1 MAFRSIPTYTDPY
14 SAVRENRAGLR
25 DVSERRKRDK
35 LQRQQLTAQRK
46 AAQAQQGAAL
56 PRYGAPMAS
65 GGESVADR
73 EQARRGRIREAQ
85 AMAGIGRPDATQM
98 QGAQLENQRLQEQ
111 ARQDQLYTQDM
122 ERQNA
127 LAMAQEEALAKRYV
141 ADSGMYGQLGATA
154 MTADASMYG
163 SQQQAMAA
171 IQAAEL
177 QKQSWIESNTI
188 QGEYGVKQ
196 AEVEMAGR
204 KSIAEMEAET
214 AMKRLES
221 DERFKLLSFDEQVKV
236 REQVAKIAREDAAR
250 KYRLHEQTEFM
261 DTLRYQNER
270 KDIEYER
277 EQAKLAATAEAANAK
292 DQGIIDSRDR
302 SFGYA
307 EKQLSAIDQM
317 MMDLRERYTTS
328 DALDGKK
335 TLNMEAL
342 SQDPTYVE
350 LYSRKMQLL
359 DSMMGITKGVDG
371 VSDEDLDAMAAQGL
385 FN

>member
-204 KSIAEMEAET
+204 KSIADMEAET

-221 DERFKLLSFDEQVKV
+221 DERFKLLSFDEQAKV

-317 MMDLRERYTTS
+317 MMDLRERYTES
-328 DALDGKK
+328 DGLGEKA
-335 TLNMEAL
+335 LNMEAL
-342 SQDPTYVE
+342 SKDPTYVE

>member
-98 QGAQLENQRLQEQ
+98 QGAKLENQRLQEQ

-317 MMDLRERYTTS
+317 MMDLRERYTES
-328 DALDGKK
+328 DGLGEKA
-335 TLNMEAL
+335 LNMEAL
-342 SQDPTYVE
+342 SKDPTYVE